1 MVELLVWDVIGVA
14 VRRRR
19 GDRGRRRLFALL
31 LPVGRGRERD
41 ERADQNQ
48 TDHFYSFHVFSL
60 VFILPDAANYSHRSA
75 TIGSTFAALRA
86 GIQQANKA
94 TTINNAA
101 TTPYVHESVGRTPKS
116 KFSIHRV

>member
-1 MVELLVWDVIGVA
+1 
-14 VRRRR
+14 
-19 GDRGRRRLFALL
+19 
-31 LPVGRGRERD
+31 
-41 ERADQNQ
+41 
-48 TDHFYSFHVFSL
+48 L

-101 TTPYVHESVGRTPKS
+101 TTPYVHESVGRTSKS
-116 KFSIHRV
+116 KSSIHRARAKAAANPIATPIEASFRLFP